1 MGLRAAMTG
10 HLVFSTLHTT
20 NAVTTII
27 RLLDMGAQDF
37 LIASS
42 LHGVLAQRLMRRIC
56 ESCAKPMAL
65 TPQQDSWV
73 RRHLGGGPSP
83 KFHQGIGCTYC
94 NMTGYRGRIGIY
106 ELLEIDSIL
115 ADAIRRGDVA
125 DFARLAKQQ
134 HGFVSLVQ
142 RALNYALEHTT
153 SIEEVMRVTSG
164 LEEEELSTSL
174 LKDVLSSVET
184 APELALPSIA

>member
-1 MGLRAAMTG
+1 
-10 HLVFSTLHTT
+10 
-20 NAVTTII
+20 
-27 RLLDMGAQDF
+27 
-37 LIASS
+37 
-42 LHGVLAQRLMRRIC
+42 
-56 ESCAKPMAL
+56 
-65 TPQQDSWV
+65 
-73 RRHLGGGPSP
+73 
-83 KFHQGIGCTYC
+83 
-94 NMTGYRGRIGIY
+94 MTGYRGRIGIY